1 MEQENQIYRL
11 TFDVDL
17 PASIGENNALAE
29 AESCCET
36 YIIPTVDEVLSRFEN
51 YNIDIESMGLDL
63 GEVKKEEIPGKLKDL
78 LEDEIIRRLYA
89 GAQEQIRDQV
99 YDHKEEHGYGNVG
112 KSVRGIVDDFVSET
126 NQGSYRPDLGI
137 ARALLPSL
145 FEGKLPWQ
153 YVGSEQNFLP
163 DLWDE
168 VSQVLEDPLRA
179 NLFFAGLSKEPLAI
193 YRFVNVLD
201 VEQFKVMLA
210 SPIFLGE
217 GISLN
222 LFSVL
227 ERIES
232 KESRFSLRHALSVVA
247 YALIRRYDERIDAQR
262 ATEKVGNFLAEA
274 KDYPYAKIDDNDDIA
289 HIVFGPETSA
299 TIMLKATKNAEL
311 IVDDVIQPDDFNG
324 FEMTLGV
331 DGVMRK
337 MEKINKNPLRKDES
351 EPQTQQVH
359 ETRELDNKE
368 NDFLGKMKAYEQ
380 EMMLQKEL
388 LMETADNSDANS
400 LSIDDAGLV
409 LLHPFLT
416 NLFGRL
422 GYLDEEQKFRNMDTR
437 ERAVHLL
444 RFMAGFIP
452 PYYDHQLVLEKVLC
466 DLPLAFPVALDIEL
480 EREEKEEARQVLE
493 AVCQY
498 WAPLNGTSPEGLQRS
513 FLLRQGTVAFED
525 DTWIVRVEGQAL
537 DILLDDLPWEISLL
551 LLPWKEKMI
560 MVEWQR
566 E

>member
-1 MEQENQIYRL
+1 
-11 TFDVDL
+11 
-17 PASIGENNALAE
+17 
-29 AESCCET
+29 
-36 YIIPTVDEVLSRFEN
+36 
-51 YNIDIESMGLDL
+51 
-63 GEVKKEEIPGKLKDL
+63 
-78 LEDEIIRRLYA
+78 
-89 GAQEQIRDQV
+89 
-99 YDHKEEHGYGNVG
+99 
-112 KSVRGIVDDFVSET
+112 
-126 NQGSYRPDLGI
+126 
-137 ARALLPSL
+137 
-145 FEGKLPWQ
+145 
-153 YVGSEQNFLP
+153 
-163 DLWDE
+163 
-168 VSQVLEDPLRA
+168 
-179 NLFFAGLSKEPLAI
+179 
-193 YRFVNVLD
+193 
-201 VEQFKVMLA
+201 
-210 SPIFLGE
+210 
-217 GISLN
+217 
-222 LFSVL
+222 
-227 ERIES
+227 
-232 KESRFSLRHALSVVA
+232 
-247 YALIRRYDERIDAQR
+247 
-262 ATEKVGNFLAEA
+262 
-274 KDYPYAKIDDNDDIA
+274 
-289 HIVFGPETSA
+289 
-299 TIMLKATKNAEL
+299 
-311 IVDDVIQPDDFNG
+311 
-324 FEMTLGV
+324 
-331 DGVMRK
+331 
-337 MEKINKNPLRKDES
+337 
-351 EPQTQQVH
+351 
-359 ETRELDNKE
+359 
-368 NDFLGKMKAYEQ
+368 
-380 EMMLQKEL
+380 
-388 LMETADNSDANS
+388 METADNSDANS